1 RITAYAA
8 TSTKRL
14 SQLSGRL
21 SRLTAT
27 VMGVTASTSAAIS
40 PAVFPNTRLTPK
52 YNTTTDAIPAIAP
65 GSRIEKLEKPN
76 AFAKPLAIQRATGGL
91 STVMK
96 PAGSYDAKKKL
107 CQLCVMLRTAAA

>member
-1 RITAYAA
+1 M
-8 TSTKRL
+8 STKRI

-27 VMGVTASTSAAIS
+27 VIGVTASASPAIS

-52 YNTTTDAIPAIAP
+52 YRTTIEAIPAIAP
-65 GSRIEKLEKPN
+65 GSRIEKLEKPK
-76 AFAKPLAIQRATGGL
+76 AFANPLAIQRETGGL

-107 CQLCVMLRTAAA
+107 CQLWVMLRTAAA